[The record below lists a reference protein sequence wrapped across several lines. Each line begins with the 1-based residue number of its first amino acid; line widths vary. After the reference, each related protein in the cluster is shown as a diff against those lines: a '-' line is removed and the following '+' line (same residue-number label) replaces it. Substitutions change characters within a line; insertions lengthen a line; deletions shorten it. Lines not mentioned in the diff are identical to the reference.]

1 MMGFMRLFILVAL
14 ATTLLV
20 PHAGAQ
26 VSGIKNVY
34 VLPMSG
40 GLDQYLALRLTA
52 GGVLQVVTDPQKAD
66 VVLTDRI
73 GGHFEQ
79 TFEDLFAPKPTEKDK
94 DKTDANTEFAR
105 PGMQPL
111 STSRGAIFLIDRAT
125 RNVVW
130 STFEKSKNSTAAELN
145 RSAERIVDR
154 LAKSQKGKQ

>member
-1 MMGFMRLFILVAL
+1 MRLIFITAL
-14 ATTLLV
+14 TASLLV
-20 PHAGAQ
+20 PHAHAQ

-40 GLDQYLALRLTA
+40 GLDQFLALRLAA

-66 VVLTDRI
+66 VILTDRI

-79 TFEDLFAPKPTEKDK
+79 TYQEMFAPKPTEKDK
-94 DKTDANTEFAR
+94 KDGNAEFAH

-111 STSRGAIFLIDRAT
+111 RSARGAVFLIDRST
-125 RNVVW
+125 RNVLW
-130 STFEKSKNSTAAELN
+130 STFELSKNSTPEEMN
-145 RSAERIVDR
+145 RTAGKIVDQ